1 VLKRELLADQRKIV
15 RSNMDNMK
23 ELFADTGVDPSS
35 LPLDNIPLIE
45 IDLDGIDKES
55 QDSARDLVENLSRF
69 YYDEEFLANNPTFKK
84 RVDTDLESLRVL
96 IKMRKTDEVA
106 HDVLIKAIQGNSGNA
121 SLYRAMTEIQKTIL
135 SITTKMNEV
144 ITSLNNMMKGYQLEL
159 NFEKEEEETNEAMN
173 SPLEGSSINRGA
185 KDFIR
190 RMEEAQEQLLFEEQQ
205 EKEEAE

>member
-1 VLKRELLADQRKIV
+1 
-15 RSNMDNMK
+15 MDNIK
-23 ELFADTGVDPSS
+23 EIFADTGVDPSS

-159 NFEKEEEETNEAMN
+159 NFEKEEEETKEAMSN
-173 SPLEGSSINRGA
+173 PLEGSSINRGA

-190 RMEEAQEQLLFEEQQ
+190 QMEEAQEQLLFEETQ

>member
-1 VLKRELLADQRKIV
+1 
-15 RSNMDNMK
+15 MDNMK

>member
-1 VLKRELLADQRKIV
+1 
-15 RSNMDNMK
+15 MDNMK

-173 SPLEGSSINRGA
+173 NPLEGSSINRGA

>member
-1 VLKRELLADQRKIV
+1 
-15 RSNMDNMK
+15 MDNMK

-190 RMEEAQEQLLFEEQQ
+190 RMEEVQAQEQLLFEEQQ

>member
-1 VLKRELLADQRKIV
+1 
-15 RSNMDNMK
+15 MDNMK

-159 NFEKEEEETNEAMN
+159 NFEKEEEETKEAMN

-190 RMEEAQEQLLFEEQQ
+190 QMEEAQAQEQLLFGEQQ

>member
-1 VLKRELLADQRKIV
+1 
-15 RSNMDNMK
+15 MDNIK
-23 ELFADTGVDPSS
+23 EIFADTGVDPSS

-55 QDSARDLVENLSRF
+55 QDSARDLVDNLSRF

-106 HDVLIKAIQGNSGNA
+106 HDVLIKAIQGNSSNA

-159 NFEKEEEETNEAMN
+159 NFEKEEEETKEAMN
-173 SPLEGSSINRGA
+173 NPLEGSSINRGA

-190 RMEEAQEQLLFEEQQ
+190 QMEEAQEQLLFEETK
-205 EKEEAE
+205 KEEAE

>member
-1 VLKRELLADQRKIV
+1 
-15 RSNMDNMK
+15 MDNMS

-190 RMEEAQEQLLFEEQQ
+190 RMEEAQEQLLFEETQ

>member
-1 VLKRELLADQRKIV
+1 
-15 RSNMDNMK
+15 MDNMK

-190 RMEEAQEQLLFEEQQ
+190 RMEEAQEQYLFEETQ